1 MRPKTIP
8 GKRIAIIGAGIS
20 GLSCAK
26 QLLSLGYQVE
36 VFEKSRG
43 PSGRMSTRHGENWVA
58 DHGAQYFTARD
69 SLFIKEV
76 DSWIHNEVAVIWE
89 PVIQVYEAGQ
99 WRLSQS
105 SEIRY
110 VGRPG
115 MSSPGKFLAQ
125 NIDIHYN
132 QTIDTIENINSQW
145 HLSSKESGKLEKS
158 FDWLV
163 LALPAP
169 QAQKL
174 GMRIHLDIE
183 KMTNQAHMKGCWTV
197 MLRFPERPS
206 VKFDAA
212 FINQEIISWIA
223 RNHSKP
229 ERNGIESWTIH
240 ANPQWS
246 EAHIELSK
254 EEATALILDCA
265 KQIGFDCQRA
275 EISTHKWRYASGA
288 IAPAPGF
295 AIYPTQN
302 IAMCGDWLNGGR
314 VEGAWLSGY
323 QLANAISHLE

>member
-43 PSGRMSTRHGENWVA
+43 PSGRMSTRHGEQWVA

-69 SLFIKEV
+69 PLFIKEV
-76 DSWIHNEVAVIWE
+76 DSWIDNGVAVIWD
-89 PVIQVYEAGQ
+89 PAIQVYEAGQ

-115 MSSPGKFLAQ
+115 MSSPGKCLAQ

-132 QTIDTIENINSQW
+132 QTIDVIENMNSQW

-158 FDWLV
+158 FYWLV
-163 LALPAP
+163 LALPAH

-174 GMRIHLDIE
+174 GMNIHPDIE

-197 MLRFPERPS
+197 MLRFLERPN

-223 RNHSKP
+223 RNNSKP
-229 ERNGIESWTIH
+229 DRDGSESWTIH

-254 EEATALILDCA
+254 EEATALILACA
-265 KQIGFDCQRA
+265 KDIGFDCQSA

-288 IAPAPGF
+288 IIPAPGF

-302 IAMCGDWLNGGR
+302 IGMCGDWLNSGR